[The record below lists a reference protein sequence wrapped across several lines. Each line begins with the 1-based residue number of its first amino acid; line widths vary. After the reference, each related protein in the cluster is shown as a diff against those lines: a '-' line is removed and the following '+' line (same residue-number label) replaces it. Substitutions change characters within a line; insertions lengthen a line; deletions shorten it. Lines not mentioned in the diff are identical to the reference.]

1 MDGRR
6 LGFALRARCSR
17 RLGAA
22 AVIDADAIARIPLFE
37 GLPRSEVSRLM
48 EYLHERSFPAGASVL
63 IAEQPGE
70 AVYVIV
76 SGSVKI
82 HALRPDGTEVV
93 LAVLGAGETL
103 GEMSAADSLGR
114 SASLVTLEETTLL
127 WMDRGTFG
135 ASLASSAVLSRN
147 VARILSK
154 RVREAN
160 ARLIALA
167 SLDVPGRVAS
177 QLLSLAREYG
187 QKGPEGTRI
196 PMRLTQADLAA
207 MVGASRVS
215 VNQALGRFRK
225 RGAISVAEDGRM
237 SVHDEGALSRRAR

>member
-1 MDGRR
+1 
-6 LGFALRARCSR
+6 LR
-17 RLGAA
+17 AA
-22 AVIDADAIARIPLFE
+22 AVIDADALARIPLFE
-37 GLPRSEVSRLM
+37 DLPRSEISDLL
-48 EYLHERSFPAGASVL
+48 EHLHERTFPAGASVL

-70 AVYVIV
+70 AVYVIL

-82 HALRPDGTEVV
+82 HALRADGIEVV

-114 SASLVTLEETTLL
+114 LADVVTLEETTLL
-127 WMDRGTFG
+127 WMDRRTFG
-135 ASLASSAVLSRN
+135 ASVASSAVLSRN
-147 VARILSK
+147 LAKILSK
-154 RVREAN
+154 RVRLAN

-187 QKGPEGTRI
+187 QKSPEGTRI
-196 PMRLTQADLAA
+196 PMCLTQADLAA
-207 MVGASRVS
+207 LVGASRVS

-225 RGAISVAEDGRM
+225 RGAISVAEDGCLI
-237 SVHDEGALSRRAR
+237 VHDEEALSRRAR